1 MRVWRHQDAPD
12 WWTPIS
18 AQTLTCRMDD
28 PLAVQMAHFAAVI
41 AGREAPLVSGWEGL
55 KSLEVV
61 EAVARSS
68 ETGREISLGDDIKT
82 AASQF
87 ACV

>member
-1 MRVWRHQDAPD
+1 ME
-12 WWTPIS
+12 
-18 AQTLTCRMDD
+18 D

-41 AGREAPLVSGWEGL
+41 AGREEPLVSGWEGL

-68 ETGREISLGDDIKT
+68 ETGREISLSDSTET
-82 AASQF
+82 ASSQF